1 MKREGIRLAVLTLCC
16 ALLLGLCMPAVT
28 ARAEEN
34 NILAK
39 LEESQEDIIYV
50 LTQADGAWK
59 KTLYSDGSED
69 AGTAARDALPI
80 NLTVSYQLDGKQVTP
95 QALAGKSGKVTIRY
109 EYENRKS
116 STVTLGGKQ
125 ETLYT
130 PYTVLTGMLLDSE
143 KFRNVTVS
151 NGKIMDDGSHT
162 AVIGIA
168 FPGLQENLGI
178 DREDLELPGFVEITA
193 DVQDFSLD
201 MTITLVSDALWNEL
215 DLDELDSLEDLTE
228 SVGKLTDAMDQ
239 LMGGS
244 EELYTGLNT
253 LLGKS
258 GELVGGIDQLSAGAK
273 SLRDGANA
281 LDEGALQLQS
291 GAGQLSAG
299 LNAIDTQSD
308 SLRSAAGQVFNS
320 LLSSASSQLANAG
333 IDAPGLSIGNYSQ
346 VLAGVIDSLDET
358 AVYNQALA
366 AVTAAVEA
374 QRDTIAAQVRATVQ
388 ENIRQQVT
396 AVFQGDITQQV
407 TEAVYA
413 QITAEVIQSA
423 AGMDPASYAAAVE
436 AGQIPEETQAAISA
450 AIEEQKHSAATN
462 QLISDTVAGKMAS
475 DEIQAAIEGKIAEQM
490 TSEDVTAL
498 IEAETEHQIQKA
510 IADQMSSDAVQSQL
524 AAASQGA
531 QAVIALKTSL
541 DSYNTFYLG
550 VQSYTAAVGQ
560 AAAGA
565 DELKTGIDSLKAGAG
580 ELSGGTAKLYSGIL
594 TLKSSTPALVDGVT
608 KLRDGALKLSD
619 GLSEFDEKGI
629 QVLVDAVD
637 GDVDGL
643 LERLQAIYDMTQG
656 QDSHPTYLYRTDSIG

>member
-1 MKREGIRLAVLTLCC
+1 MKRNGIQLAALILCG
-16 ALLLGLCMPAVT
+16 ALLLGFCMPAVT
-28 ARAEEN
+28 ARAADN
-34 NILAK
+34 GILKK
-39 LEESQEDIIYV
+39 LEESQEDAIYV
-50 LTQADGAWK
+50 LTQADGTWK
-59 KTLYSDGSED
+59 KTLYSDGTE
-69 AGTAARDALPI
+69 GTDTVAQDALPI
-80 NLTVSYQLDGKQVTP
+80 DLTVSYQLDGKPVTP
-95 QALAGKSGKVTIRY
+95 EALAGKSGKVTIRY
-109 EYENRKS
+109 EYKNRKS
-116 STVTLGGKQ
+116 GDVTLDGKR
-125 ETLYT
+125 ETLFT

-143 KFRNVTVS
+143 KFQNVTVS
-151 NGKIMDDGSHT
+151 NGKIMDDGNHT

-178 DREDLELPGFVEITA
+178 EEEDLELPSFVEITA

-201 MTITLVSDALWNEL
+201 MTVTLVTDALWNEL
-215 DLDELDSLEDLTE
+215 DLDELDSLDDLTD

-244 EELYTGLNT
+244 QELYDGLNT

-258 GELVGGIDQLSAGAK
+258 DELVGGIDQLSDGAK

-281 LDEGALQLQS
+281 LDAGALQLQS

-299 LNAIDTQSD
+299 LNTIDAQSD
-308 SLRSAAGQVFNS
+308 SLRSAAGQVFHS
-320 LLSSASSQLANAG
+320 LLSSANSQLANAG
-333 IDAPGLSIGNYSQ
+333 ISAPAMSIGNYSQ

-374 QRDTIAAQVRATVQ
+374 QRENIAAQVRAAVQ

-396 AVFQGDITQQV
+396 AAYQGEITQQV

-413 QITAEVIQSA
+413 QVTAEVIQA
-423 AGMDPASYAAAVE
+423 ATGMDPESYAAAVE
-436 AGQIPEETQAAISA
+436 AGLISEEDQAAISA
-450 AIEEQKHSAATN
+450 AIEEQKHSDAVN
-462 QLISDTVAGKMAS
+462 QLIADTVAAKMAS
-475 DEIQAAIEGKIAEQM
+475 EEIQAAMEAAVTQQM
-490 TSEDVTAL
+490 ESEEAANL
-498 IEAETEHQIQKA
+498 IETEIEHQIEKA
-510 IADQMSSDAVQSQL
+510 IADQMASPEVQSQL

-541 DSYNTFYLG
+541 DSYNAFYLG
-550 VQSYTAAVGQ
+550 IQSYTAAVSQ
-560 AAAGA
+560 AASGA
-565 DELKTGIDSLKAGAG
+565 EELKSGIDSLKAGAG
-580 ELSGGTAKLYSGIL
+580 ELSGGAAQLYSGIL
-594 TLKSSTPALVDGVT
+594 SLKGGTPALVEGVIQ
-608 KLRDGALKLSD
+608 LRDGALKLSD

-643 LERLQAIYDMTQG
+643 LERIRAVRDMTQD